1 MKTTNGMQDSG
12 RAALLTKPVLIV
24 DREGYEAVIAERDFH
39 STAAA
44 RHRVRMILGLFTIA
58 ITATLVGFV
67 GGFWA
72 AQDTNGESF
81 KAACS
86 RVVDETLKDAKC
98 PGGNVAQIEDVS
110 TDPMQKA
117 RR

>member
-1 MKTTNGMQDSG
+1 
-12 RAALLTKPVLIV
+12 LTKPVVVV
-24 DREGYEAVIAERDFH
+24 DREGYEAVIAERDIH
-39 STAAA
+39 STADA
-44 RHRVRMILGLFTIA
+44 RHRVRMILAIFTLL
-58 ITATLVGFV
+58 ITGVLVGFF
-67 GGFWA
+67 GGFWVG
-72 AQDTNGESF
+72 QHTNGESF

-86 RVVDETLKDAKC
+86 RVVDEALKDAKC